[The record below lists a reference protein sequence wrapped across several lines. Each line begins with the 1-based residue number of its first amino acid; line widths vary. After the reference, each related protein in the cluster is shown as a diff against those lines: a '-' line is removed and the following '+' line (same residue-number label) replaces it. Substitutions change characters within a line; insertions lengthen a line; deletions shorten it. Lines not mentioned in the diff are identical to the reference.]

1 MENKTMPSENK
12 KKSVMLYVVIG
23 ILVITNV
30 LTFLQMEKKTTQLD
44 SSETDRMELQMDVQK
59 LQVELDSA
67 SAQMTNM
74 DAEMVAKNE
83 ELQKKI
89 DMIQGLLRRKD
100 IDAKKIKDYKNDID
114 QLRYYIEK
122 YQTEIKV
129 LKEDNAKL
137 TNENSGLKETVVAEQ
152 RKSSDLLNEN
162 IGLSNKVEVAK
173 ILKTSGIS
181 VIPVRVR
188 RNGEEKETDRARS
201 VEKIKVCY
209 TFADNP
215 IASQGDKVVYLRVI
229 NPEGNAE
236 VITDD
241 TESKFSADGNDM
253 QYSAK
258 ITLNFK
264 NDGKENCMYWMKASN
279 YAKGTYKVFLYSEQS
294 EIGSSSFGLK

>member
-1 MENKTMPSENK
+1 MIPTEK
-12 KKSVMLYVVIG
+12 KKNSVVLYVVIG
-23 ILVITNV
+23 ILVITNI
-30 LTFLQMEKKTTQLD
+30 LTFLQMDKKTTQLD
-44 SSETDRMELQMDVQK
+44 TSETERMELQMEVTQ

-67 SAQMTNM
+67 AAQMSNM

-122 YQTEIKV
+122 YQSEIKE
-129 LKEDNAKL
+129 LKEVNAKL
-137 TNENSGLKETVVAEQ
+137 TNENSGLKEVVVAEQ

-215 IASQGDKVVYLRVI
+215 IASQGDKVVYLIVT
-229 NPEGNAE
+229 NPSGKAE

-241 TESKFSADGNDM
+241 TESKFSADGSEL

-258 ITLNFK
+258 ITVNFK

-279 YAKGTYKVFLYSEQS
+279 YDKGTYKVTLYSEGS
-294 EIGSSSFGLK
+294 EIGSSTFDLK